1 MNEGGKKLKNLR
13 QIVTKTVVA
22 KGKKR
27 TETKETL
34 CPPNK
39 PSSILGCWVIN
50 HTYQA
55 RKVGKYVEVT
65 GKFDVNV
72 WYSHHNHSKTS
83 VYTESVPY
91 KDRIRLH
98 YRDKP
103 TSKHEEV
110 IVNIIQ
116 EPNCTEAIISKCK
129 EKFVICIERELIAEV
144 IGETKV
150 CISIHPTH
158 FEEEWAYDDESS
170 SVHHHGDHHHGKHDH
185 DTGHHHAGKDDHDT
199 GHHHHHG
206 DQHGHGQH
214 HPPHQEHHAHDKP
227 HQHGPHPHK

>member
-1 MNEGGKKLKNLR
+1 MNEGGRKLKNLR

-144 IGETKV
+144 IGETKI

-158 FEEEWAYDDESS
+158 FEEEWAYGDESS
-170 SVHHHGDHHHGKHDH
+170 SVHHHHHGSHEHSAGHHQEKHDHHHHGKHDH
-185 DTGHHHAGKDDHDT
+185 HQGE
-199 GHHHHHG
+199 HHG
-206 DQHGHGQH
+206 
-214 HPPHQEHHAHDKP
+214 HDKP
-227 HQHGPHPHK
+227 HHHDPHSHK

>member
-1 MNEGGKKLKNLR
+1 MNEGGRKLKNLR

-39 PSSILGCWVIN
+39 PTSILGCWIIN
-50 HTYQA
+50 HSHQA

-65 GKFDVNV
+65 GKFDINV
-72 WYSHHNHSKTS
+72 WYSHSQHSKTS
-83 VYTESVPY
+83 VYTESVSY

-98 YRDKP
+98 YRDEP

-110 IVNIIQ
+110 IVNVIQ
-116 EPNCTEAIISKCK
+116 HPNCTEAVISKCK
-129 EKFVICIERELIAEV
+129 EKFVICVERELTAEV

-150 CISIHPTH
+150 CISIHPTP
-158 FEEEWAYDDESS
+158 FEEEWHYHDESS
-170 SVHHHGDHHHGKHDH
+170 SVHHHHTQGQHHHQGGQQE
-185 DTGHHHAGKDDHDT
+185 TN
-199 GHHHHHG
+199 HHHHG
-206 DQHGHGQH
+206 EGR
-214 HPPHQEHHAHDKP
+214 PPHQDQKP
-227 HQHGPHPHK
+227 HGHHEHKS